1 MKIESEKT
9 YDSDNSRS
17 EYKSSKKEIRGG
29 PATRVR
35 DRALAEETLLRYRKG
50 ADLLDDTVCN
60 LKYRNVLKYRHLM
73 NIDIVSLLQT
83 AKKKTKNADNTQR
96 GIAYIIRGIVSG

>member
-9 YDSDNSRS
+9 YDSVNSRS

-50 ADLLDDTVCN
+50 ADLLDDTVRN
-60 LKYRNVLKYRHLM
+60 LKYMNVLLYYCT
-73 NIDIVSLLQT
+73 IVL
-83 AKKKTKNADNTQR
+83 
-96 GIAYIIRGIVSG
+96 Y